1 MPKAKKSSSTPISS
15 LKHTDRRANIPT
27 EELRDFVSDGVQ

>member
-1 MPKAKKSSSTPISS
+1 MPKKSSSTPISS